1 MKAVVKTKQ
10 GYDNVEV
17 LEVEEPKAT
26 GDKVKIKVEYSGIC
40 GSDIH
45 SFKGEYAN
53 IKAPVTLGHEFSG
66 IVVEVGEDVKNIKVG
81 DRVTSETTFE
91 TCEKCIYCETKDYNL
106 CPTRKGIGTQVNGSF
121 AEYVLSREESI
132 HVLPENVSLL
142 SAALTEPLACCVHA
156 ALEKTTIESS
166 DTVLIIGPGPIGL
179 LLAQVVKSQG
189 ATVIMSGVT
198 KDKERLEIAKNLG
211 VDRTVNVM
219 EESLADVVNEMTDG
233 NGVNKGFD
241 CSGFMPA
248 VNEALRLLRK
258 KGTFV
263 QVGIFAK
270 KLNEM
275 DQEAIIQRELQYIGS
290 RSQKPSSWI
299 TALDLMANGKVNTE
313 ALVTRTVGL
322 DEFKEG
328 ITALMNG
335 EEIKVAV
342 KS

>member
-1 MKAVVKTKQ
+1 
-10 GYDNVEV
+10 
-17 LEVEEPKAT
+17 
-26 GDKVKIKVEYSGIC
+26 
-40 GSDIH
+40 
-45 SFKGEYAN
+45 
-53 IKAPVTLGHEFSG
+53 
-66 IVVEVGEDVKNIKVG
+66 
-81 DRVTSETTFE
+81 
-91 TCEKCIYCETKDYNL
+91 
-106 CPTRKGIGTQVNGSF
+106 
-121 AEYVLSREESI
+121 
-132 HVLPENVSLL
+132 
-142 SAALTEPLACCVHA
+142 
-156 ALEKTTIESS
+156 
-166 DTVLIIGPGPIGL
+166 
-179 LLAQVVKSQG
+179 
-189 ATVIMSGVT
+189 MSGVT

-219 EESLADVVNEMTDG
+219 EESLVDVVNEMTDG

-299 TALDLMANGKVNTE
+299 TALDLMASGKVNTE

>member
-1 MKAVVKTKQ
+1 
-10 GYDNVEV
+10 
-17 LEVEEPKAT
+17 
-26 GDKVKIKVEYSGIC
+26 
-40 GSDIH
+40 
-45 SFKGEYAN
+45 
-53 IKAPVTLGHEFSG
+53 
-66 IVVEVGEDVKNIKVG
+66 
-81 DRVTSETTFE
+81 
-91 TCEKCIYCETKDYNL
+91 
-106 CPTRKGIGTQVNGSF
+106 
-121 AEYVLSREESI
+121 
-132 HVLPENVSLL
+132 
-142 SAALTEPLACCVHA
+142 
-156 ALEKTTIESS
+156 TIESS

-299 TALDLMANGKVNTE
+299 TALDLM
-313 ALVTRTVGL
+313 
-322 DEFKEG
+322 
-328 ITALMNG
+328 
-335 EEIKVAV
+335 
-342 KS
+342 